1 MFTSSAF
8 TSEPD
13 CFTESSCDAGRPSG
27 PHQHSQRDNSGSSE
41 KYDGSN
47 SIRRPPRDLGG
58 RTQPQ
63 IATMCLKNRLRSP
76 VKEAAPK
83 HKQKRAT
90 PQLDA
95 RLWSGSPGGFRSQK
109 YLRRKGWPPFPCDSI
124 TQCDN
129 AHPLSCVSCKAWEEL
144 LAICRLSW
152 NNKSTTGRAT
162 SITLVITEF
171 CCRCGVSLWVFL
183 ITNMIDIFLFGKYG
197 LNNDITASLQNIYP
211 NSYNLRM
218 WPCWEVGCLNS

>member
-1 MFTSSAF
+1 MFTSPAF
-8 TSEPD
+8 TSEHD
-13 CFTESSCDAGRPSG
+13 YFTESSYDAGRPSG
-27 PHQHSQRDNSGSSE
+27 PHQHSQRDNSCSSE

-47 SIRRPPRDLGG
+47 SIRWPPRNVGG

-95 RLWSGSPGGFRSQK
+95 RLWSGSPGGLRSQK
-109 YLRRKGWPPFPCDSI
+109 YLRRRGWPSFPCDSN

-144 LAICRLSW
+144 LAIFRLSW
-152 NNKSTTGRAT
+152 NNKSTTGRAA

-171 CCRCGVSLWVFL
+171 CCHCDVFLWVFR
-183 ITNMIDIFLFGKYG
+183 ITNMIGIFLVGKYG
-197 LNNDITASLQNIYP
+197 LNNDITASLQNIYAKVLT
-211 NSYNLRM
+211 LRISE
-218 WPCWEVGCLNS
+218 CDHVGK